1 MPGLDADDR
10 RVFQTAAWIWL
21 SYLICLAVI
30 DSAIYTGGDLAPVL
44 RYHLISAI
52 PALAFLALSYSPWLN
67 TQAKAVAPSLILLI
81 TAVPILATYLFN
93 LRLPPAPLS
102 NVEGMVF
109 RQLPVLLLGMV
120 LVAWHASLPMIIFYG
135 IGINLFELVLV
146 FGYGA
151 LGQVRPVDFA
161 FIILIRTI
169 CLVVVGIYIRQL
181 ITRLRIQKASL
192 QSANAQLAH
201 YASTLEQLTV
211 SRERNRMSRELHD
224 TVVHTLSGLSVQLET
239 TKAYWEV
246 DPQTAQGLLEQSLE
260 ATRSGLQ
267 ETRRA
272 IKSLRARPLD
282 DLGLVNALRV
292 LTETAAQ
299 RGRLATEVSLP
310 ERDPLVSPDV
320 EQCLY
325 RVAQEAVEN
334 VVRHAN
340 AHRLDLTLAAQGQDV
355 EMVVQDDGIGFDAG
369 QDRTPGHFGLAGMQ
383 ERAALA
389 GGKLT
394 ITSKVNGGTT
404 VRLEI
409 QGCLQ

>member
-1 MPGLDADDR
+1 
-10 RVFQTAAWIWL
+10 
-21 SYLICLAVI
+21 
-30 DSAIYTGGDLAPVL
+30 
-44 RYHLISAI
+44 
-52 PALAFLALSYSPWLN
+52 
-67 TQAKAVAPSLILLI
+67 
-81 TAVPILATYLFN
+81 
-93 LRLPPAPLS
+93 
-102 NVEGMVF
+102 
-109 RQLPVLLLGMV
+109 
-120 LVAWHASLPMIIFYG
+120 
-135 IGINLFELVLV
+135 
-146 FGYGA
+146 
-151 LGQVRPVDFA
+151 
-161 FIILIRTI
+161 
-169 CLVVVGIYIRQL
+169 
-181 ITRLRIQKASL
+181 
-192 QSANAQLAH
+192 
-201 YASTLEQLTV
+201 
-211 SRERNRMSRELHD
+211 MSRELHD

-394 ITSKVNGGTT
+394 VTSKVNGGTT